1 MDYLSGLNYKNQTG
15 TIFENSIEDLKEKI
29 EFCLSFIAGEKS
41 EISTFENEN
50 Y

>member
-1 MDYLSGLNYKNQTG
+1 VDYLSGLNYKNQTG